1 MFRYSLLINDLL
13 KALTHKYIRRVP
25 KGVTKTGATKY
36 VYYYAGQEGHGQGIA
51 HDEELIAG
59 ASFAFGEHGKTRYHA
74 HITKVDGDKVTVK
87 YDDGAKKGTEETM
100 TKKQFQSM
108 IHGEHATGIKQ
119 AKEKAE
125 KQLKDF
131 QAGKAKGVK
140 VKQETLDKLEQRVKN
155 LDDLTTQDEE
165 PTSQE
170 TQEEGLSISAQ
181 RTLDEWNKKKGKK
194 TSTINS
200 IPDMGDLAQVLYEQD
215 KNAFADAVYK
225 TPAFTKYRDEP
236 LAMPAL
242 QGVLRDKIDKIL
254 GFKIGLLSNDDE
266 QQFKEKILDALRTG
280 KNLDQKDMAFL
291 LDHKIL
297 NNLVDKKAMDTKIKQ
312 FHQSA
317 LENQVLSFIKQNREE
332 YKDAVKEIDHIMNKI
347 TSFNP
352 DYNETKDIFSPVSLK
367 DLDDMKTH
375 VDVARRLLVAYDQ
388 VWNKNN
394 IEKNDLPNM
403 GRTATALFL
412 RNFEQLQDKN
422 KILDKN
428 DSSNILDKM
437 YNAQIRQD
445 SYELNDS
452 DRLRIFLSRV
462 QKAEEFL
469 DKQKE
474 VQENPEKVATQKKA
488 VDDLFTNL
496 QNTMPKTQKEI
507 KNFVSNMKNVAKTLD
522 NKEST
527 VHFLQEFKN
536 NMDQYIKAYDKAH
549 TGASLRDYFNVRA
562 GDKTPKNDLLNRLMK
577 WEIREV
583 VQNISFLDRP
593 YGYFYDDKNFSD
605 AIGDLLKEA
614 QDKKDMVRKSL
625 KFVGIA
631 NQLIKAL
638 RTR

>member
-1 MFRYSLLINDLL
+1 MFRYSFIVDTLL
-13 KALTHKYIRRVP
+13 KAMTHKYIRRIP
-25 KGVTKTGATKY
+25 KGVTKTGKTKY
-36 VYYYAGQEGHGQGIA
+36 VYFYAGQEGHGKGIA
-51 HDEELIAG
+51 HENELVTG

-87 YDDGAKKGTEETM
+87 YDDGDKKGTEETM

-131 QAGKAKGVK
+131 QAGKEKGVK
-140 VKQETLDKLEQRVKN
+140 VKQATLDKLEQRVKN

-170 TQEEGLSISAQ
+170 PQEEGLSGLAQ

-317 LENQVLSFIKQNREE
+317 LENQVLSFVKQNREE
-332 YKDAVKEIDHIMNKI
+332 YKDAVKEVDDVMNKI

-352 DYNETKDIFSPVSLK
+352 NLKETSDIFRQVSLK
-367 DLDDMKTH
+367 ELEEMRTYVND
-375 VDVARRLLVAYDQ
+375 ARRLLVAYDQ

-403 GRTATALFL
+403 GRVATALFL
-412 RNFEQLQDKN
+412 RNFEQLQDKT

-437 YNAQIRQD
+437 YNTQIQQD
-445 SYELNDS
+445 SYKLNDS

-474 VQENPEKVATQKKA
+474 LQENPEKVATQKKA

-496 QNTMPKTQKEI
+496 QNTMPTTQKEM
-507 KNFVSNMKNVAKTLD
+507 KNFISEMTNVAKTLD

-527 VHFLQEFKN
+527 VHFLQEFQKN
-536 NMDQYIKAYDKAH
+536 ADQYIKAYDKSYTTEFLQARYLA
-549 TGASLRDYFNVRA
+549 TGSKIPK
-562 GDKTPKNDLLNRLMK
+562 KTLLKRYINFELKDIFPSIPFLER
-577 WEIREV
+577 
-583 VQNISFLDRP
+583 SFKYID
-593 YGYFYDDKNFSD
+593 SD
-605 AIGDLLKEA
+605 TPLSQVIGDVLKEA
-614 QDKKDMVRKSL
+614 QNKKDMVRKSL

>member
-1 MFRYSLLINDLL
+1 MFRYSFIVDTLL
-13 KALTHKYIRRVP
+13 KAMTHKYVRRIP

-36 VYYYAGQEGHGQGIA
+36 VYFYAGQEGHGKGIG
-51 HDEELIAG
+51 HENELVTG
-59 ASFAFGEHGKTRYHA
+59 AAFAFGEHGKTRYHA

-367 DLDDMKTH
+367 DLDDMETH

-388 VWNKNN
+388 VWNKN
-394 IEKNDLPNM
+394 
-403 GRTATALFL
+403 
-412 RNFEQLQDKN
+412 
-422 KILDKN
+422 
-428 DSSNILDKM
+428 
-437 YNAQIRQD
+437 
-445 SYELNDS
+445 
-452 DRLRIFLSRV
+452 LS
-462 QKAEEFL
+462 L
-469 DKQKE
+469 
-474 VQENPEKVATQKKA
+474 
-488 VDDLFTNL
+488 
-496 QNTMPKTQKEI
+496 I
-507 KNFVSNMKNVAKTLD
+507 
-522 NKEST
+522 
-527 VHFLQEFKN
+527 H
-536 NMDQYIKAYDKAH
+536 
-549 TGASLRDYFNVRA
+549 
-562 GDKTPKNDLLNRLMK
+562 
-577 WEIREV
+577 
-583 VQNISFLDRP
+583 ISEP
-593 YGYFYDDKNFSD
+593 
-605 AIGDLLKEA
+605 
-614 QDKKDMVRKSL
+614 
-625 KFVGIA
+625 
-631 NQLIKAL
+631 
-638 RTR
+638 TRH

>member
-1 MFRYSLLINDLL
+1 MFRYSLLITDLL
-13 KALTHKYIRRVP
+13 KALTHKYVRRVP

-36 VYYYAGQEGHGQGIA
+36 VYYYAGQEGHGKGIA
-51 HDEELIAG
+51 HENELVTG

-87 YDDGAKKGTEETM
+87 YDDGDKKGTEETM
-100 TKKQFQSM
+100 TKKQFQTLV
-108 IHGEHATGIKQ
+108 HGEHATGIKQ

-131 QAGKAKGVK
+131 QAGKEKGVK
-140 VKQETLDKLEQRVKN
+140 VKQSTLDKLEQRVKN
-155 LDDLTTQDEE
+155 LDELTTQDEE

-200 IPDMGDLAQVLYEQD
+200 LPGMGDLLGLLYKQD
-215 KNAFADAVYK
+215 PQSFMDILVKI
-225 TPAFTKYRDEP
+225 PQFTRYRSEP
-236 LAMPAL
+236 LAPIAL
-242 QGVLRDKIDKIL
+242 KNLLDRQTQYS
-254 GFKIGLLSNDDE
+254 GFRLPYFSGSEVDE
-266 QQFKEKILDALRTG
+266 LKGKVLDAMRTG
-280 KNLDQKDMAFL
+280 KDANQKELSFL
-291 LDHKIL
+291 LEPRLLYNLIDHDDMKKEL
-297 NNLVDKKAMDTKIKQ
+297 KHYDKM
-312 FHQSA
+312 A

-332 YKDAVKEIDHIMNKI
+332 YKDTVKEIDDVMKKI

-352 DYNETKDIFSPVSLK
+352 DLDASNDVFSQVSLK
-367 DLDDMKTH
+367 DLEEMKTY
-375 VDVARRLLVAYDQ
+375 VNDARRLLVAYDQ
-388 VWNKNN
+388 VWNKEN
-394 IEKNDLPNM
+394 IEKNDLPDM
-403 GRTATALFL
+403 GRVATALFL
-412 RNFEQLQDKN
+412 RNFEQLPNKN
-422 KILDKN
+422 EILDKN
-428 DSSNILDKM
+428 DASDILEKM
-437 YNAQIRQD
+437 YDVQLKQD
-445 SYELNDS
+445 SYGTIDS
-452 DRLRIFLSRV
+452 DRLRIFLGRV

-474 VQENPEKVATQKKA
+474 LQENPEKVTKQKKA

-496 QNTMPKTQKEI
+496 QNTMPKTQKEM

-549 TGASLRDYFNVRA
+549 TGASLRDYFKVRA
-562 GDKTPKNDLLNRLMK
+562 GEKTPKNELLNRLMK

-583 VQNISFLDRP
+583 VQNISFLERP

-614 QDKKDMVRKSL
+614 QNKKDMVRKSV